1 VTKRTANTGWP
12 VIFGRVCR
20 RIESLQ
26 GGRTGEIVNREDPE
40 FNQVRQ
46 RDAKLFVSGG
56 VLNRKTAGP

>member
-1 VTKRTANTGWP
+1 MTRYLRA
-12 VIFGRVCR
+12 VCR